1 MHHGSVGLG
10 SSALQ
15 TTKKFSHADDHV
27 GREGRAVG
35 GNVLLLANP
44 VLAEHESIELPRIFQ
59 ILQIP

>member
-15 TTKKFSHADDHV
+15 TTKKVSHADDHV

-35 GNVLLLANP
+35 GHVLLLANP
-44 VLAEHESIELPRIFQ
+44 VFAEHESFE
-59 ILQIP
+59 